1 MTLGILLSL
10 AALAAGM
17 KIHFAGQSASWQQL
31 TSDRAEDVRPRISP
45 DGRQIAFVSDRQGHP
60 NIWVMG
66 ADGSGPRNLTVDR
79 GENDGPVWSPD
90 GRRIAFES
98 TRGSGSGYIF
108 IMNADGSGQQVV
120 SPKPGTRPA
129 WAPDG
134 RSLIYNSR
142 RDRKSVILKLDL
154 ETKAET
160 VLTVSDTGCLD
171 ASWSPDGQWIV
182 HTRGTPH
189 GLQLFAM
196 DGQGGRLRQLT
207 QLYGRNARVA
217 AWSPD
222 GSRIAFN
229 SEGDRENGIFVM
241 RSDGT
246 EVTRLTRDFG
256 DATEPVWSHD
266 GTRIYFNSQ
275 RSGNNDIYSIAV
287 PRGTGERLTEDV
299 GEDNTPAF
307 CPVGNEVAFSSNRS
321 GKFQYFSAGSIHR
334 PGGEPDT

>member
-1 MTLGILLSL
+1 MSVFGGTPRQLIFN
-10 AALAAGM
+10 
-17 KIHFAGQSASWQQL
+17 IDSA
-31 TSDRAEDVRPRISP
+31 
-45 DGRQIAFVSDRQGHP
+45 VS
-60 NIWVMG
+60 
-66 ADGSGPRNLTVDR
+66 
-79 GENDGPVWSPD
+79 
-90 GRRIAFES
+90 F
-98 TRGSGSGYIF
+98 
-108 IMNADGSGQQVV
+108 
-120 SPKPGTRPA
+120 
-129 WAPDG
+129 APDG
-134 RSLIYNSR
+134 NRLTFLRWLPDQKDNFSEIHITDKDGGNDQVLYSTG
-142 RDRKSVILKLDL
+142 
-154 ETKAET
+154 EKA
-160 VLTVSDTGCLD
+160 LTPV
-171 ASWSPDGQWIV
+171 
-182 HTRGTPH
+182 
-189 GLQLFAM
+189 
-196 DGQGGRLRQLT
+196 
-207 QLYGRNARVA
+207 
-217 AWSPD
+217 WSPD